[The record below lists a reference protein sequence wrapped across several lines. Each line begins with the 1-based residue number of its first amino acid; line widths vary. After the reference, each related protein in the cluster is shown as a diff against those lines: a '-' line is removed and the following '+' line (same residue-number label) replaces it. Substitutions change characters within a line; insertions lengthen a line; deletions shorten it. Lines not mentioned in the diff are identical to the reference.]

1 MDDVDLALI
10 LALDGSASVTF
21 DEFGFM
27 AGGCAAA
34 LREDDVA
41 VGLTGGPS
49 GASLCAVVLWSG
61 RGQQQVLV
69 DWTRVADA
77 ASLGAFA
84 DAVENAPRAVPPGQ
98 TAIGE
103 ALLFCEHLLSLAPAA
118 SRRKIIDMAGDGR
131 SNEGEPPGPI
141 RDRLAGYGV
150 TINGLCVLHEEPD
163 LLDSYAREVIGG
175 PGAFALTCADYGGF
189 ADALR
194 RKLRQEVAWRSAN
207 PGEWPR

>member
-21 DEFGFM
+21 DEFGLM

-34 LREDDVA
+34 LRQDDVRA
-41 VGLTGGPS
+41 GLVGGPLGS
-49 GASLCAVVLWSG
+49 SLCAVVLWSG

-69 DWTRVADA
+69 DWTRVSDA

-84 DAVENAPRAVPPGQ
+84 DAVENVPRPVPPGQ

-103 ALLFCEHLLSLAPAA
+103 ALLFCERLLSLAPAA

-141 RDRLAGYGV
+141 RDRLAGNGV

-175 PGAFALTCADYGGF
+175 PGAFALSCADYAGF
-189 ADALR
+189 TDALR
-194 RKLRQEVAWRSAN
+194 QKLRREMA
-207 PGEWPR
+207 